1 MVKLSKLVL
10 SFLFFIS
17 WLLPV
22 PALFASEPDT
32 AAPDASRNASQTA
45 PVVETVTEPEVVPV
59 LEVSPETLAAPNDPI
74 AEETVLKT
82 VPETTAVTE
91 TPGPGAAEI
100 VAPAAVVET
109 ASPAIDHAIERVVE
123 NAPAAGTDEAVVA
136 PIVDEEAPVPA
147 ASSGDVEVNEP
158 SGQEGRTMPA
168 AAELV
173 KENAP
178 SMPEAGIENTGMA
191 EPVPPE
197 IVVATFLNASKLEL
211 FAGASMMNFD
221 YTEFDTNG
229 AWLDDE
235 NGWLP
240 GLLLGGTLYW
250 PGNWY
255 ASLEL
260 NYYFGDVTYEGQ
272 TQSDDPALSGLYI
285 NSRSDADIFDTTAI
299 VGYQFSVARVYAG
312 LGYYFWR
319 RNIRPTLTN
328 GGLQVAGLLEF
339 YSWSYALL
347 GFNTPLFVKEDS
359 RINLDIR
366 VTRMLQAQME
376 VDFLGYGGYDN
387 SNLNLGEDWGLRL
400 ALPWTFRLSATNDA
414 TITIEPY
421 YYRWDLNRS
430 NVAELTVNGV
440 GTGSGVVEPQSETRN
455 LGISV
460 YFRRSM

>member
-1 MVKLSKLVL
+1 LSKLVL
-10 SFLFFIS
+10 SFLLFIL
-17 WLLPV
+17 WLLPI
-22 PALFASEPDT
+22 PALFASEHDT
-32 AAPDASRNASQTA
+32 AAPDASINALKTA
-45 PVVETVTEPEVVPV
+45 PVAETVAGPEVAPV
-59 LEVSPETLAAPNDPI
+59 SKTSPEMPAESSDPV
-74 AEETVLKT
+74 ADANVTET
-82 VPETTAVTE
+82 VPETTVVTE
-91 TPGPGAAEI
+91 EPSVSAAE
-100 VAPAAVVET
+100 VAAPAAAVAVPPVVG
-109 ASPAIDHAIERVVE
+109 PATESVLE
-123 NAPAAGTDEAVVA
+123 NAPVAGTDEAVAA
-136 PIVDEEAPVPA
+136 PIVDEEAPVPTA
-147 ASSGDVEVNEP
+147 SGDAGVNEL

-168 AAELV
+168 AAVLV

-178 SMPEAGIENTGMA
+178 STPEAGIENTGMA
-191 EPVPPE
+191 EPAPPE
-197 IVVATFLNASKLEL
+197 TVVAKFLNASKLEL
-211 FAGASMMNFD
+211 FAGVSMMNFD

-260 NYYFGDVTYEGQ
+260 NYYFGDVIYEGQ

-285 NSRSDADIFDTTAI
+285 NSRSDTDIFDTTAI
-299 VGYQFSVARVYAG
+299 VGYQFSAARVYAG

-328 GGLQVAGLLEF
+328 GGLRVAGMLEF